1 MSLMIYA
8 QICYFIITGRL

>member
-8 QICYFIITGRL
+8 LAA